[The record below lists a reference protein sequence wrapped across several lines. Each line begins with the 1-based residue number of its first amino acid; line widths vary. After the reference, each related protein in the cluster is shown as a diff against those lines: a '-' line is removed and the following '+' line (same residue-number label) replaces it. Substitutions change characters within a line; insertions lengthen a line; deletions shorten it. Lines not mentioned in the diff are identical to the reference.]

1 VRDDD
6 VQSLHYFAIPNVDIS
21 HACFSPTPGC
31 NNVVVETM
39 LQSTS
44 GKLTLNMIGERRF
57 PWSKA
62 VFTAHLCIASTQ
74 NQWHSHYRHMIDVRS
89 L

>member
-6 VQSLHYFAIPNVDIS
+6 VQSLQYFAIPNVDIS

-57 PWSKA
+57 PWSNA
-62 VFTAHLCIASTQ
+62 VFTALYVSPPLKTNGTAITAT
-74 NQWHSHYRHMIDVRS
+74 
-89 L
+89 